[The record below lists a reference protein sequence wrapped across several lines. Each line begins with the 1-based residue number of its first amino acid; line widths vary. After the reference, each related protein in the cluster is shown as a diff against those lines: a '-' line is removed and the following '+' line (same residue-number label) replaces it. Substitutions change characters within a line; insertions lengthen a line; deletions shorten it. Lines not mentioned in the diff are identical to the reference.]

1 MNRSWYLP
9 LLCKA
14 KAMQPM
20 RLVSK
25 QTLLFASL
33 LVVCGAPATTIPT
46 TVAAPPPTPAKT
58 VQLRPIA
65 KELRQNR
72 RRWAAQNIANYR
84 YTLQINCFCL
94 PEVRQPVVIEVRNGK
109 RTSITPVQSGL
120 PVNASYFRRYDTIPK
135 LFNVI
140 QAAIND
146 KADSISVTYDPALGY
161 PTQISIDP
169 EQLAADE
176 EIWLTIN
183 NFQIIK

>member
-1 MNRSWYLP
+1 MNRSWFLS
-9 LLCKA
+9 LLRQVKT
-14 KAMQPM
+14 MQPT

-25 QTLLFASL
+25 QTLLLSL
-33 LVVCGAPATTIPT
+33 LLVYGAPIT
-46 TVAAPPPTPAKT
+46 TVAAPPPTPAAT
-58 VQLRPIA
+58 IQLGAIA
-65 KELRQNR
+65 NELQQNQQL
-72 RRWAAQNIANYR
+72 WAAQKITNYR

-109 RTSITPVQSGL
+109 RISITPVQSGL

-140 QAAIND
+140 KTAIKD
-146 KADSISVTYDPALGY
+146 KADNISVTYNPALSY
-161 PTQISIDP
+161 PTSISIDP